1 MVTYI
6 YMVTYYIIL
15 YYTIYITDDR
25 LDSKV
30 DAAVDAKQF
39 IGAGAALAFDLEA
52 LGATNSR
59 IKPRKHLPQSRF
71 LEKDEQLVV
80 V

>member
-1 MVTYI
+1 M
-6 YMVTYYIIL
+6 
-15 YYTIYITDDR
+15 
-25 LDSKV
+25 
-30 DAAVDAKQF
+30 DAKQF